1 MEFIKMLD
9 KMANDDKFRPI
20 AIKLYG
26 DLYVWNDLYQ
36 DWLQIDGKGLLKY
49 NFPNSLKNEIEIV
62 EEK

>member
-1 MEFIKMLD
+1 MKFIKMLD
-9 KMANDDKFRPI
+9 KMANDDNYRPI

-36 DWLQIDGKGLLKY
+36 DWLQINGKGLLKY

-62 EEK
+62 KEK